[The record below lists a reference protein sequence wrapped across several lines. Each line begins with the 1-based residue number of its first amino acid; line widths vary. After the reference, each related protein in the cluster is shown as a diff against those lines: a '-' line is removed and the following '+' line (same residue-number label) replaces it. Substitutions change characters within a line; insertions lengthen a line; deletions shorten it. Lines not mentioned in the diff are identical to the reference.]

1 MKQTI
6 LTLKQSVL
14 LEKLIVKYGQIVTS
28 EQIYLEVADTWDRQQ
43 AKKLVTKLVN
53 NGWLIR
59 IKRGLYTISNFSN
72 RGFLSLSSY
81 IVANLL
87 VKESY
92 VSFESALSYYG
103 MFDQLTDKVISISKK
118 RYKTVQLDSTEYSF
132 VNVKDRFF
140 FGWQEVMIDTH
151 VTRIATAE
159 KALVDTIQFHKSK
172 YSIDVVI
179 EKLQEHQN
187 ILNMEMLCEY
197 TSKMSTTTVKIF
209 GFMLDLLGIDSK
221 RLYTLVKSKQGTH
234 WMLVGDKKFNAKWR
248 LYYDEYF
255 DKYQFSEKT
264 IEKLPL
270 IEIDNNSK

>member
-28 EQIYLEVADTWDRQQ
+28 EQIYLKVADTWDRQQ

-59 IKRGLYTISNFSN
+59 IKKGLYTISNFSN

-103 MFDQLTDKVISISKK
+103 MFDQLTDKIISISKK
-118 RYKTVQLDSTEYSF
+118 RYKTVQLGSTEYSF

-187 ILNMEMLCEY
+187 TLNMEMLCEY
-197 TSKMSTTTVKIF
+197 TSKMSTTTLKIF

-248 LYYDEYF
+248 
-255 DKYQFSEKT
+255 
-264 IEKLPL
+264 
-270 IEIDNNSK
+270 